1 MDVHINMNMNMLMNK
16 YNMDMS
22 INKQSNMAPTM
33 NEDISSCFQRMKAD
47 HIRANMNRQQ
57 RVDEFTIQME
67 TRTTFLNQ
75 FLYNWNHDIFDV
87 DTKCDLIQ
95 YFKSLDN
102 NFVPTTDGNINY
114 DISLLNYNR
123 DMSYF
128 NKHAPSMSDDDINI
142 AFQQMETEYLQ
153 LKIQRQKNVDEF
165 TIELNKSALQLNKF
179 LYNWHNNIFDI
190 DIKCDLIRI
199 FGSEYTFAR
208 FACQEVKAKPI
219 D

>member
-1 MDVHINMNMNMLMNK
+1 
-16 YNMDMS
+16 
-22 INKQSNMAPTM
+22 
-33 NEDISSCFQRMKAD
+33 
-47 HIRANMNRQQ
+47 
-57 RVDEFTIQME
+57 
-67 TRTTFLNQ
+67 
-75 FLYNWNHDIFDV
+75 
-87 DTKCDLIQ
+87 LIQ

-102 NFVPTTDGNINY
+102 NSVPTTDGNINF
-114 DISLLNYNR
+114 DISLLKYNTY
-123 DMSYF
+123 MHI

-142 AFQQMETEYLQ
+142 AFQQMETDHLQ
-153 LKIQRQKNVDEF
+153 LKIQRQKHVDEF
-165 TIELNKSALQLNKF
+165 TIELNTSALQLNKF